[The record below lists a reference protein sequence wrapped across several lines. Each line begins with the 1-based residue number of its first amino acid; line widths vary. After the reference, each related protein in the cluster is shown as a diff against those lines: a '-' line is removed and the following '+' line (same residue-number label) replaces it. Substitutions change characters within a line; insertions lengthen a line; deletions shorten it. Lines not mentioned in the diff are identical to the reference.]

1 MSEKQVKTMKN
12 PELLT
17 KFTVGQIVNIPRRVA
32 YAHTSKM
39 GVLPRPVLGRV
50 RSLGPRQVGKHY
62 RFAVDITYMWG
73 VMEVWEEWQLET
85 IHAATP
91 DQIQRGSNYTYLR
104 GEPECQS
111 TSVFGNC
118 CPAVAEASS

>member
-1 MSEKQVKTMKN
+1 MSEKQAKTMKN

-17 KFTVGQIVNIPRRVA
+17 KFKVGQIVDIPRRVA
-32 YAHTSKM
+32 YAHTNKM

-50 RSLGPRQVGKHY
+50 LNFGPRQVGKHY
-62 RFAVDITYMWG
+62 RFAVDIAYMWG

-91 DQIQRGSNYTYLR
+91 DQIQRAGERPYLQS
-104 GEPECQS
+104 EPKHQS
-111 TSVFGNC
+111 PAVCGDC
-118 CPAVAEASS
+118 CSAVAEANG